1 MTAPRLSSHARHSS
15 AGLAAQQARLAWILL
30 APSLAVAAV
39 VALYPAITTI
49 YRSFTNDTFGG
60 ASSWIGLG
68 NYTTLL
74 QDAAFWSSVWI
85 TIEFSVITVAVEAVL
100 GMIIA
105 LALQRVFI
113 GRGIMRALLLVPF
126 AIINVISASIWKLMF
141 NQSYGVFNDLLV
153 DKLHLASAPI
163 DFFGTRTTA
172 LLSVSAIDIWKTTPF
187 MALLLL
193 AGLQSISPDT
203 QEAAQ
208 VDGAGPVRRFF
219 SITLPQLRPAL
230 MVALVFRSLDAL
242 RVFDVFY
249 VLFGARA
256 DTTTMSIYIEQNI
269 VDFGK
274 AGYGSAISVVTML
287 LIAVF
292 ITMYVGLNARMSN
305 K

>member
-1 MTAPRLSSHARHSS
+1 VS
-15 AGLAAQQARLAWILL
+15 AQPSRSGANLATRQARLAWLL
-30 APSLAVAAV
+30 MTPTMAVAAV
-39 VALYPAITTI
+39 VALYPAVTTV

-60 ASSWIGLG
+60 TSHWIGLD

-74 QDAAFWSSVWI
+74 HDAAFRSATWI
-85 TIEFSVITVAVEAVL
+85 TIEFTALTVAVEAVL
-100 GMIIA
+100 GMI
-105 LALQRVFI
+105 LALTLHTSFA
-113 GRGIMRALLLVPF
+113 GRGAMRALLLVPF

-153 DKLHLASAPI
+153 DKLHLASQPI

-172 LLSVSAIDIWKTTPF
+172 LLSVSAIDVWKTTPF
-187 MALLLL
+187 VALLLL
-193 AGLQSISPDT
+193 AGLQTIPADI

-208 VDGAGPVRRFF
+208 VDGAGPIRRFF

-230 MVALVFRSLDAL
+230 LVALVFRTLDAL

-292 ITMYVGLNARMSN
+292 VALYVGLNARAN